1 MKESESVRAEAQG
14 PAFEPDTLLPVQFA
28 GRMGSRRSQLGEF
41 RLMNAILE
49 DAVDMYRK
57 HADADRGRKLDLF
70 DEAEAWIESTDRAWV
85 FSFENIC
92 DMLDLDAD
100 CLRAGLRAHKAR
112 VCAAGPA
119 AVVPIRSDVEPEPL
133 LRTAGCQR

>member
-1 MKESESVRAEAQG
+1 MKETESARTEAQG

-28 GRMGSRRSQLGEF
+28 GRMGSRRSQVGEF

-70 DEAEAWIESTDRAWV
+70 DEAEAWIESTDRV
-85 FSFENIC
+85 
-92 DMLDLDAD
+92 DLISTISIWSMVPETDGNGW
-100 CLRAGLRAHKAR
+100 RRVTSKAVSYNQNR
-112 VCAAGPA
+112 
-119 AVVPIRSDVEPEPL
+119 
-133 LRTAGCQR
+133 

>member
-1 MKESESVRAEAQG
+1 MKSQESVPTEAQG
-14 PAFEPDTLLPVQFA
+14 SSFEPDTLLPVQFA

-57 HADADRGRKLDLF
+57 HADADRGRKHDLF
-70 DEAEAWIESTDRAWV
+70 DEAEAWIESTDRQWV
-85 FSFENIC
+85 FAFENIC

-100 CLRAGLRAHKAR
+100 CLRVGLRAHKAR
-112 VCAAGPA
+112 MRAAGQA
-119 AVVPIRSDVEPEPL
+119 LVVPIRPDVESEPL
-133 LRTAGCQR
+133 LYSAACQR

>member
-1 MKESESVRAEAQG
+1 MKASEFTPAEAQG
-14 PAFEPDTLLPVQFA
+14 PSFEPDTLLPVQFA
-28 GRMGSRRSQLGEF
+28 GRVGSRRSQVGEF

-70 DEAEAWIESTDRAWV
+70 AEAEAWIESTDHEWV

-92 DMLDLDAD
+92 DMLDLDAG

-112 VCAAGPA
+112 MREAGRA
-119 AVVPIRSDVEPEPL
+119 SVVPIRPDVESEPL
-133 LRTAGCQR
+133 LRSAGSQR

>member
-1 MKESESVRAEAQG
+1 MKETESARTEAQG

-28 GRMGSRRSQLGEF
+28 GRMGSRRSQVGEF

-70 DEAEAWIESTDRAWV
+70 DEAEASIESTDSAWV

-100 CLRAGLRAHKAR
+100 CLRAGLRAHKVR
-112 VCAAGPA
+112 VRAAGPA
-119 AVVPIRSDVEPEPL
+119 AVIPIRSDVEPAPL
-133 LRTAGCQR
+133 LRTAGSQG